1 MEQKIKTQNGFL
13 TARQHARSIWSNIEH
28 RMETVAEINGVEY
41 INDSKATDV
50 DATFYTLELLEKP
63 LVWIV
68 GTSDYEEDYAVFQ
81 KLVKYKVIK
90 LVCFGENDSA
100 VSNSLEKW
108 VDKYH
113 HTTNLEDAFAWAS
126 TEAEKGSA
134 VLLSPASPS
143 FDLFKNFR
151 ERGEQF
157 RSLVSRLK

>member
-13 TARQHARSIWSNIEH
+13 TARQRARSIWSNIEH

-90 LVCFGENDSA
+90 LVCFGDNDSA
-100 VSNSLEKW
+100 VSNSLEEW

-113 HTTNLEDAFAWAS
+113 HTTNLEDAFTWAS
-126 TEAEKGSA
+126 AEAEKGSA

-143 FDLFKNFR
+143 FDLFQNF
-151 ERGEQF
+151 
-157 RSLVSRLK
+157 LI